1 MNDLITEVRTEEWT
15 VACSVLQFPCS
26 AVDSNHQG
34 PPNAS
39 DALLRRGAR
48 GDVASEGG
56 GWYFTGF
63 YGPVRGGPFPD

>member
-48 GDVASEGG
+48 GERARAVDGISQAFMV
-56 GWYFTGF
+56 WW
-63 YGPVRGGPFPD
+63 

>member
-39 DALLRRGAR
+39 DALLRRR
-48 GDVASEGG
+48 GASEGRARAVDG
-56 GWYFTGF
+56 ISQAAFMVWW
-63 YGPVRGGPFPD
+63 

>member
-39 DALLRRGAR
+39 DALLRRGGAR
-48 GDVASEGG
+48 GE
-56 GWYFTGF
+56 
-63 YGPVRGGPFPD
+63 VRARAVDGISQAFMVQ

>member
-39 DALLRRGAR
+39 DAPLRRG
-48 GDVASEGG
+48 ASEGG
-56 GWYFTGF
+56 GWYFTGGF
-63 YGPVRGGPFPD
+63 YGPVRGAHPFPD